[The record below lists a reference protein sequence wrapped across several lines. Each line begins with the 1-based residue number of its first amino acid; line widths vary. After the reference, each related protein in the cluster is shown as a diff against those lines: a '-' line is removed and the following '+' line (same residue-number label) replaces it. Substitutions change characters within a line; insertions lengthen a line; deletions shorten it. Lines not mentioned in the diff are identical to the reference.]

1 MKYDVKKLDGR
12 YAHNAHFDYCIEFP
26 RNQFG
31 PVEFHTVMQWMI
43 ETYGYSAEVRDFM
56 WIRSMLAKRQQFNVP
71 NSNVPKFIN
80 PLWSWTNGSENLRM
94 YLKGEKELSFFKL
107 KWVKKDEN
115 N

>member
-1 MKYDVKKLDGR
+1 
-12 YAHNAHFDYCIEFP
+12 
-26 RNQFG
+26 
-31 PVEFHTVMQWMI
+31 MI

-56 WIRSMLAKRQQFNVP
+56 WIRSMLGKNV
-71 NSNVPKFIN
+71 NSLTFLIVRCSEAFIN
-80 PLWSWTNGSENLRM
+80 PLWSWTNGSEHLRM